1 VSADIFSET
10 LNASHQA
17 QLEGSAIDPDIA
29 SERGYKTITSAVEL
43 GELEPSLGKA
53 QRRVPG
59 LVIPIYRLGE
69 PEPYTYLL
77 RPDKPR
83 TRNEKPVK
91 YEWPAGVAPCLD
103 ILPRYRDRLTDPTMP
118 ILFTEGA
125 KKADAA
131 ASLGG
136 YLTVNLNGVY
146 GWRAKGKDGGKAV
159 LVDFEY
165 MHLPGRR
172 VILAFDSDFQ
182 LNRQVRRALNRF
194 AAVLQRKGAEVYM
207 LNLPTAQDGNKTGL
221 DDFLAGI
228 TEGSR
233 LQRVE
238 ELLTPYEGGGGMSKA
253 GTHPVTLEEL
263 YHPPGYHM
271 QGETLMFTNSHTEE
285 VSVIYPG
292 NIMVTA
298 LGHDLEAKEET
309 ATVSFMVRGE
319 RRTVTAPR
327 QEFAKARTLIDRL
340 GARGAAVH
348 ERNAR
353 ALAAYLT
360 EFASLNDEALPY
372 TPHTP
377 RLGLVGTGL
386 VTPGGSIGTEARYEG
401 ARTLRVGKDA
411 DAYPRAIAEA
421 LTWQQADGA
430 AADVWPLL
438 LTLGA
443 ALASPAIARLQLR
456 RSPVIYLTGPS
467 GSGKTTVGQFG
478 IGAWS
483 DPEGPPFHIETP
495 RTTQAGFLQTLAEAG
510 GLPVLVDE
518 VHAAKDPK
526 LIEATVYQFAN
537 GQSYTKGSI
546 TGRAAGGE
554 ALHGAVILAG
564 EAVVEFINAGAAR
577 RVLYLPANLYAPLG
591 CEANTSAGRSRAKT
605 LEDAWKAG
613 AGLLGPR
620 VAEAIWGDWDSFE
633 QVVNELS
640 RDYGSKLSAW
650 APGIAA
656 ISATLEYT
664 FELLEFEVPE
674 SVSTLDQHVEKALK
688 AAEDFA
694 DPAALAFE
702 AIRNLI
708 GLAKHDSGTVNLNG
722 FANRDGDEMN
732 LNGASSEA
740 HLNGELIAWQRG
752 EFWYV
757 PTGSKPFNERV
768 GSSAVQLFSKTWQAK
783 GLIEPDPN
791 GKATHV
797 AKTLSERAS
806 VRVLKVPHDKV

>member
-1 VSADIFSET
+1 MSATQEDTRLSAAHLE
-10 LNASHQA
+10 
-17 QLEGSAIDPDIA
+17 QLENSAIDPDIA
-29 SERGYKTITSAVEL
+29 AERGYRTVTSAVEL

-69 PEPYTYLL
+69 PEPYTYVL

-83 TRNEKPVK
+83 TRSEKLVK
-91 YEWPAGVAPCLD
+91 YEWPTGVTSCLD
-103 ILPRYRDRLTDPTMP
+103 VLPRYRDRLTDPTIP

-125 KKADAA
+125 KKADSA

-136 YLTVNLNGVY
+136 YVTVNLNGVY
-146 GWRAKGKDGGKAV
+146 GWRGKGKEGGKA
-159 LVDFEY
+159 LLADFEY
-165 MHLPGRR
+165 IALEARR
-172 VILAFDSDFQ
+172 VILAFDSDTQ
-182 LNRQVRRALNRF
+182 VNRQVRRALNRF

-228 TEGSR
+228 PEGSR

-238 ELLTPYEGGGGMSKA
+238 ELLTPYEAGGGMSRA
-253 GTHPVTLEEL
+253 GKHPVTLEEL
-263 YHPPGYHM
+263 YHPHGFHM
-271 QGETLMFTNSHTEE
+271 QGDTLMFTNSRTEE
-285 VSVIYPG
+285 VSIIYPG

-309 ATVSFMVRGE
+309 ATVAFMVRGE
-319 RRTVTAPR
+319 RHTVTAPR

-340 GARGAAVH
+340 GSRGAAVH
-348 ERNAR
+348 EGNAR
-353 ALAAYLT
+353 ALTAYLT

-401 ARTLRVGKDA
+401 GRTLRVGKDA
-411 DAYPRAIAEA
+411 EAYPRAIAEA
-421 LTWQQADGA
+421 LRWQQEGGETV
-430 AADVWPLL
+430 DVWALW

-478 IGAWS
+478 IGTWN
-483 DPEGPPFHIETP
+483 DPEGPPLHIETP

-537 GQSYTKGSI
+537 GQSYTKGTI

-564 EAVVEFINAGAAR
+564 EAVVEFINAGAAK

-591 CEANTSAGRSRAKT
+591 CEANTSAGRARAKT

-620 VAEAIWGDWDSFE
+620 VAEAIWAEWDSFE
-633 QVVNELS
+633 QIVNELS
-640 RDYGSKLSAW
+640 KGYGPRLGAW

-656 ISATLEYT
+656 IAATLEYT
-664 FELLEFEVPE
+664 FELLGLEVPE
-674 SVSTLDQHVEKALK
+674 SITTLDQHVEKALE

-702 AIRNLI
+702 ALKNLI
-708 GLAKHDSGTVNLNG
+708 GLAKHEVGEV
-722 FANRDGDEMN
+722 
-732 LNGASSEA
+732 
-740 HLNGELIAWQRG
+740 HLNGELVAWQNG
-752 EFWYV
+752 DFWYI
-757 PTGSKPFNERV
+757 PTGSKPFAERV
-768 GSSAVQLFSKTWQAK
+768 GSSAVQLFGKTWQAK

-791 GKATHV
+791 GKSTHV
-797 AKTLSERAS
+797 TKTSGDRAS
-806 VRVLKVPHDKV
+806 VRVLKVPYGKM